1 MHTSPRITTS
11 AKVVCDSV
19 SPAGAR
25 LTTIEV
31 TFARF
36 VLAEVNTHRAFSRN
50 SASSRAIPTHKQI
63 RRVVDDPFVP
73 LVWASERPGMQGGDE
88 LTGWRRLAA
97 VGAWRAS
104 SLGAA
109 GMARAMVG
117 LGVHKS
123 IANRLIEPFC
133 WHTAIVTATDWD
145 NFFDQRCSPLAQP
158 ELRVAAEAM
167 RAALGASTPK
177 PILAG
182 EWHLPYIEAE
192 DWQEAGQMT
201 AEPWVIDLV
210 RSVSVARC
218 ARVSYLTHDGRR
230 DLGADLV
237 LYERLVTA
245 KPPHASPLEHVAT
258 PCRHL
263 PITASTGEVTRMGHL
278 GNIRG
283 WDQLRHMALS
293 PGDDSSGCASRPPS
307 LLVHRPSDAEATAS

>member
-1 MHTSPRITTS
+1 MHTSPRTTTS
-11 AKVVCDSV
+11 AKVVCDSLN
-19 SPAGAR
+19 PAGVR
-25 LTTIEV
+25 LTTTEV

-50 SASSRAIPTHKQI
+50 SASSRAIPARKQI

-88 LTGWRRLAA
+88 LTGWRRSAA
-97 VGAWRAS
+97 KVAWRAA

-145 NFFDQRCSPLAQP
+145 GFFEQRCTPLAQP

-167 RAALGASTPK
+167 RAAVEASTPR
-177 PILAG
+177 PLRRG

-201 AEPWVIDLV
+201 AEAWVIDLV

-230 DLGADLV
+230 DLGADLA
-237 LYERLVTA
+237 LYDRLVTA
-245 KPPHASPLEHVAT
+245 RPPHASPLEHVAT

-263 PITASTGEVTRMGHL
+263 PIAEYTGDVVRPGHC
-278 GNIRG
+278 GNLQG
-283 WDQLRHMALS
+283 WDQLRHVVL
-293 PGDDSSGCASRPPS
+293 PEPCLDDKDGDES
-307 LLVHRPSDAEATAS
+307 

>member
-1 MHTSPRITTS
+1 MHTSPRTTTS

-19 SPAGAR
+19 SPAGVR

-31 TFARF
+31 IFARF

-50 SASSRAIPTHKQI
+50 SASSRAIPARKQI

-88 LTGWRRLAA
+88 LTGWRRSAA
-97 VGAWRAS
+97 KVAWRAA

-123 IANRLIEPFC
+123 IANRLIEPFA
-133 WHTAIVTATDWD
+133 WHAAVVTATDWD
-145 NFFDQRCSPLAQP
+145 GFFEQRCSPLAQP

-167 RAALGASTPK
+167 RAALEASTPT
-177 PILAG
+177 PLRRDD
-182 EWHLPYIEAE
+182 WHLPYITDE
-192 DWQEAGQMT
+192 DRRTAGLLAPEHQVP
-201 AEPWVIDLV
+201 ALELLKA
-210 RSVSVARC
+210 VSVGRC

-230 DLGADLV
+230 DLEADVDLYWKLV
-237 LYERLVTA
+237 RSR
-245 KPPHASPLEHVAT
+245 PPHASPLEHVAT

-263 PITASTGEVTRMGHL
+263 PIAEFTGDVVRPGHR
-278 GNIRG
+278 GNLQG
-283 WDQLRHMALS
+283 WDQLRHVVL
-293 PGDDSSGCASRPPS
+293 GESGTDHDNEEE
-307 LLVHRPSDAEATAS
+307 LL

>member
-1 MHTSPRITTS
+1 MRTSPPTATS
-11 AKVVCDSV
+11 ATVICDSV
-19 SPAGAR
+19 SPVSVR

-36 VLAEVNTHRAFSRN
+36 VLAELNTHRAFSRN
-50 SASSRAIPTHKQI
+50 SASSRAIPARKQI
-63 RRVVDDPFVP
+63 RRVVEDPFMPV
-73 LVWASERPGMQGGDE
+73 VWASERSGMQGGDE

-97 VGAWRAS
+97 EATWRTA

-123 IANRLIEPFC
+123 VANRLLEPFS

-167 RAALGASTPK
+167 RAALEASTPA
-177 PILAG
+177 LVQVD
-182 EWHLPYIEAE
+182 EWHLPYITDKDRQDALS
-192 DWQEAGQMT
+192 
-201 AEPWVIDLV
+201 LV
-210 RSVSVARC
+210 PGRGLMAVEILKRVSVARC

-230 DLGADLV
+230 DLEADLA

-245 KPPHASPLEHVAT
+245 RPPHASPLEHVAT

-263 PITASTGEVTRMGHL
+263 PITEHTGDVVCPGHR
-278 GNIRG
+278 GNLQG
-283 WDQLRHMALS
+283 WDQLRH
-293 PGDDSSGCASRPPS
+293 
-307 LLVHRPSDAEATAS
+307 LVLAETETTADARHQGIEEY